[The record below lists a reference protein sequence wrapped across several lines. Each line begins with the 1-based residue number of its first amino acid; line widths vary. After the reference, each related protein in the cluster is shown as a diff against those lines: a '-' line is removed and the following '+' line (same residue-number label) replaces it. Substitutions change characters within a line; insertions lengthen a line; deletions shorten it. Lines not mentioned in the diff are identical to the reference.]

1 MWVKKSQGYD
11 GNSVGQS
18 PSEPGAKSGTRV
30 LVDDC
35 NKAGGGSVVWLHRD
49 SLLGL
54 LGSLQSPLIS
64 STKRFKIGTW

>member
-35 NKAGGGSVVWLHRD
+35 NKAGGGSVVWLR
-49 SLLGL
+49 
-54 LGSLQSPLIS
+54 
-64 STKRFKIGTW
+64 